1 MSLSA
6 VVFDL
11 DGTLVDTLP
20 DLHAAVRALLGE
32 SGLDTPAAAEVR
44 TMIGDGA
51 RRLVER
57 ALAWA
62 KAPVDEAGLDTAY
75 RRFLEIY
82 GAAPCEASGLYAHV
96 ETTLGALAAQGLQ
109 LGVCTNKPQA
119 PSEAILETL
128 GVSRFF
134 AAVVG
139 GDAVPR
145 RKPDPAQ
152 LLNLVN
158 GLGARPENTI
168 MVGDSETD
176 VKTARAA
183 GLKATVLVSYGYS
196 SIPVASLGADAV
208 INDLHELVGGL
219 ALAVEAD

>member
-96 ETTLGALAAQGLQ
+96 ETTLGALAAHGLQ

-145 RKPDPAQ
+145 RKPDPAH
-152 LLNLVN
+152 LLDVLDR
-158 GLGARPENTI
+158 LGAKPAAAV
-168 MVGDSETD
+168 MVGDSHND
-176 VKTARAA
+176 VAAARAA
-183 GLKATVLVSYGYS
+183 GVRCILVDYGYTAV
-196 SIPVASLGADAV
+196 PARDLGADRV
-208 INDLHELVGGL
+208 IGGFAELEA
-219 ALAVEAD
+219 ALAGLPSST

>member
-20 DLHAAVRALLGE
+20 DLHAAVGALLAEAGHE
-32 SGLDTPAAAEVR
+32 APAAAEVR

-62 KAPVDEAGLDTAY
+62 EASVDDAGLDAAY

-82 GAAPCEASGLYAHV
+82 GAAPCRASRLYPHV
-96 ETTLGALAAQGLQ
+96 EETLQALAARGVR

-119 PSEAILETL
+119 PTEAILNTL
-128 GVSRFF
+128 GVDGLFG
-134 AAVVG
+134 AVIG

-145 RKPDPAQ
+145 RKPDPAHLQ
-152 LLNLVN
+152 AVLDRLSATPKAAV
-158 GLGARPENTI
+158 
-168 MVGDSETD
+168 MVGDSRND
-176 VKTARAA
+176 LAPARAL
-183 GLKATVLVSYGYS
+183 GVPCILVDYGYTAV
-196 SIPVASLGADAV
+196 PAAELGADRV
-208 INDLHELVGGL
+208 IGDFAGL
-219 ALAVEAD
+219 EAALAGLRVPD

>member
-20 DLHAAVRALLGE
+20 DLHAAVQALLGE
-32 SGLDTPAAAEVR
+32 RGLDAPAAGEVR

-62 KAPVDEAGLDTAY
+62 KAPVDAAGLDAAY

-82 GAAPCEASGLYAHV
+82 GEAPCRASRLYAGV
-96 ETTLGALAAQGLQ
+96 EATLATLASSGIR

-119 PSEAILETL
+119 PTEAILEAL
-128 GVSRFF
+128 AVDGFF

-139 GDAVPR
+139 GDAVAR
-145 RKPDPAQ
+145 RKPDPAH
-152 LLNLVN
+152 LLDVL
-158 GLGARPENTI
+158 GRLGAAPAAAV
-168 MVGDSETD
+168 MVGDSNND
-176 VKTARAA
+176 LASARAA
-183 GLKATVLVSYGYS
+183 GVACILVDYGYTA
-196 SIPVASLGADAV
+196 IPARELGADRV
-208 INDLHELVGGL
+208 IGGFAELEA
-219 ALAVEAD
+219 ALDSLRGTA

>member
-145 RKPDPAQ
+145 RKPDPAH
-152 LLNLVN
+152 LLDVLDR
-158 GLGARPENTI
+158 LGAKPAAAV
-168 MVGDSETD
+168 MVGDSHND
-176 VKTARAA
+176 VAAARAA
-183 GLKATVLVSYGYS
+183 GVRCILVDYGYTAV
-196 SIPVASLGADAV
+196 PARDLGADRV
-208 INDLHELVGGL
+208 IGGFAELEA
-219 ALAVEAD
+219 ALAGLPSST

>member
-6 VVFDL
+6 VVLDL

-20 DLHAAVRALLGE
+20 DLHEAVRALLAE
-32 SGLDTPAAAEVR
+32 SGRDAPAAAEVR

-62 KAPVDEAGLDTAY
+62 GTPVDDAGLEAAY

-82 GAAPCEASGLYAHV
+82 GAAPCRASRLYPHV
-96 ETTLGALAAQGLQ
+96 EETLRALAARGVR

-119 PSEAILETL
+119 PTEAILRTL
-128 GVSRFF
+128 GVDSLF

-145 RKPDPAQ
+145 RKPDPAHLQ
-152 LLNLVN
+152 AVIDLLSATPTAAV
-158 GLGARPENTI
+158 
-168 MVGDSETD
+168 MVGDSRND
-176 VKTARAA
+176 LAPARAL
-183 GLKATVLVSYGYS
+183 GLPCILVDYGYTAV
-196 SIPVASLGADAV
+196 PAAELGADRV
-208 INDLHELVGGL
+208 IGDFAELEA
-219 ALAVEAD
+219 ALTELRAPR

>member
-139 GDAVPR
+139 GDAAPR
-145 RKPDPAQ
+145 RKPDPAH
-152 LLNLVN
+152 LLDVLDR
-158 GLGARPENTI
+158 LGAKPAAAV
-168 MVGDSETD
+168 MVGDSHND
-176 VKTARAA
+176 VAAARAA
-183 GLKATVLVSYGYS
+183 GVRCILVDYGYTAV
-196 SIPVASLGADAV
+196 PARDLGADRV
-208 INDLHELVGGL
+208 IGGFAELEA
-219 ALAVEAD
+219 ALAGLPSST